1 MMMSQSDDRSLPEH
15 EKNRLDRRSSLR
27 GAVGVEATC

>member
-1 MMMSQSDDRSLPEH
+1 MMMSQSDGRSIPGN